1 MSNRINKIQINKME
15 PVFQRHDLIDLK
27 HKLATLD
34 MSTSTYIH
42 TTTHTLP
49 LNVIQYVRMLELVTQ
64 THPI

>member
-1 MSNRINKIQINKME
+1 ME